1 MVRLP
6 DRHDSIPLLTH
17 RYLTTGTLGGKR
29 QLSYCDGM
37 NLDEAL
43 RSHGH
48 RVTQARRVVWDV
60 LENAGGHLNVHQ
72 ISDRVHQLDDSINVS
87 SVYRALALFD
97 EMHLVR
103 ESRLEDDATTW
114 EVRHEDAVIHLVCS
128 TCGEVHHHD
137 TELIDALRSHLESDA
152 NFAPNMIDVRVSGV
166 CRKCAV

>member
-1 MVRLP
+1 M
-6 DRHDSIPLLTH
+6 D
-17 RYLTTGTLGGKR
+17 
-29 QLSYCDGM
+29 
-37 NLDEAL
+37 LDATL

-60 LENAGGHLNVHQ
+60 LEKAGGHLNVHQ
-72 ISDRVHQLDDSINVS
+72 IADQVHAVDSSINVS

-128 TCGEVHHHD
+128 SCSGVQHHD
-137 TELIDALRSHLESDA
+137 TKIINALRAHLETDGD
-152 NFAPNMIDVRVSGV
+152 FAPEMIDVRVSGL
-166 CRKCAV
+166 CSSCA